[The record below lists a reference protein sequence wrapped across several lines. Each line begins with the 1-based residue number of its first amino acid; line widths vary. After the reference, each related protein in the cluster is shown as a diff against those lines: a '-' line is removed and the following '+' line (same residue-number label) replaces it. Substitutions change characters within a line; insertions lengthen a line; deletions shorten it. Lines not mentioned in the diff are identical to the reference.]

1 MIAYKLKSKNLES
14 NNSNINLQNLSL
26 DSRILPLFRNSLLR
40 KINEEIQ
47 VDINKYN
54 LNIKNIQSNLNQNF
68 TNQIL
73 KIFLKGVTLYN
84 LKLRN
89 FLLQNNK
96 LNLILNIKNDRIYEL
111 NSRISNFL
119 NQVNKLIFELNVKSI
134 TPQNNNRKT
143 LFNKSDTL
151 FTIPVTKD
159 LLNNCTQYSRIKENG
174 FRKLLIIHKIPK
186 EKLSMGIEN
195 NKELIEFGKE
205 IINDLDYKISQ
216 NINLINKIKKNK
228 KVLDLVR
235 YTSLFSLDSIKLN
248 YIQFNSNLVLNEQ
261 LNTTNIS
268 ISGSR
273 TEELSYKNLLLNKIF
288 NSIKNSNEIKIEHT
302 INSIIKNKEFDYKID

>member
-96 LNLILNIKNDRIYEL
+96 L
-111 NSRISNFL
+111 
-119 NQVNKLIFELNVKSI
+119 KLIFELNVKSI

-174 FRKLLIIHKIPK
+174 FRKLLIIH
-186 EKLSMGIEN
+186 
-195 NKELIEFGKE
+195 
-205 IINDLDYKISQ
+205 
-216 NINLINKIKKNK
+216 
-228 KVLDLVR
+228 
-235 YTSLFSLDSIKLN
+235 
-248 YIQFNSNLVLNEQ
+248 
-261 LNTTNIS
+261 
-268 ISGSR
+268 
-273 TEELSYKNLLLNKIF
+273 
-288 NSIKNSNEIKIEHT
+288 
-302 INSIIKNKEFDYKID
+302 